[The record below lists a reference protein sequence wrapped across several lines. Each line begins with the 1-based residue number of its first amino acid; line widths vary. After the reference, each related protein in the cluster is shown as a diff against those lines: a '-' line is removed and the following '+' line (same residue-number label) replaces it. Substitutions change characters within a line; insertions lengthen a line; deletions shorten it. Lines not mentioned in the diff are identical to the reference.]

1 LSDLLFLAG
10 IHLSAKDSTTIGCHI
25 CVNPGTEE
33 THIGIN
39 PIESGLK
46 QLTLGGDNVIF
57 LQVETITKTKILRQ
71 HLL

>member
-1 LSDLLFLAG
+1 MSDLLVFAG
-10 IHLSAKDSTTIGCHI
+10 IHLSAKDSATIGCNI

-46 QLTLGGDNVIF
+46 QLTLGGDNVVF
-57 LQVETITKTKILRQ
+57 FNYNKN
-71 HLL
+71 